1 MLFKKVYYVS
11 VGALRVEKIIKMQ
24 IKLVKTHK
32 NASAIIF
39 APPSIYKEPEPDST
53 HVDIH
58 FSINSYFIN

>member
-39 APPSIYKEPEPDST
+39 APPSQCPALIFYRL
-53 HVDIH
+53 
-58 FSINSYFIN
+58 